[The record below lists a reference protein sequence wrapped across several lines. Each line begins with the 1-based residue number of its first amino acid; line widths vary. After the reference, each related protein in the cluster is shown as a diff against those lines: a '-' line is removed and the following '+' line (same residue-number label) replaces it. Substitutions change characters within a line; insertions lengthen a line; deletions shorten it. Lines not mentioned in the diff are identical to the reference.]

1 VNERNCVG
9 CGVCESVCAY
19 GAIKLEEKK
28 IFGELKKVS
37 SVNPSLCKGCGACA
51 GGCRSNAIDI
61 SGFSNEEIVD
71 AIDAILEPI

>member
-1 VNERNCVG
+1 
-9 CGVCESVCAY
+9 
-19 GAIKLEEKK
+19 
-28 IFGELKKVS
+28 
-37 SVNPSLCKGCGACA
+37 VNPSLCKGCGACA